1 MLFDTANGHSFEVD
15 VWSVGVILYVKLD
28 QTRASADMIRYT
40 LLIGK
45 PPFQTKDVKAIY
57 KRIRENR
64 YEFPADKEISST
76 AKDLIMSILNPN
88 PGRSSTQTFGRRAD
102 G

>member
-1 MLFDTANGHSFEVD
+1 VLCHLTSILPPNSF
-15 VWSVGVILYVKLD
+15 
-28 QTRASADMIRYT
+28 RYT

-64 YEFPADKEISST
+64 YEFPVDKVISSS
-76 AKDLIMSILNPN
+76 AQDLIMSILNTD
-88 PGRSSTQTFGRRAD
+88 PGKIPLDTLLSDSRLDDTS
-102 G
+102 

>member
-1 MLFDTANGHSFEVD
+1 
-15 VWSVGVILYVKLD
+15 
-28 QTRASADMIRYT
+28 

-64 YEFPADKEISST
+64 YEFPVDKVISSS
-76 AKDLIMSILNPN
+76 AQDLIMSILNTD
-88 PGRSSTQTFGRRAD
+88 PGKIPLDTLHSTSC
-102 G
+102 

>member
-1 MLFDTANGHSFEVD
+1 LRWTCGLWGSFCESIAVS
-15 VWSVGVILYVKLD
+15 WRSIKP
-28 QTRASADMIRYT
+28 TFSYT

-64 YEFPADKEISST
+64 YEFPADKEISTS
-76 AKDLIMSILNPN
+76 ARHLIMTILNTN
-88 PGRSSTQTFGRRAD
+88 PGTLKSCPASTG
-102 G
+102 